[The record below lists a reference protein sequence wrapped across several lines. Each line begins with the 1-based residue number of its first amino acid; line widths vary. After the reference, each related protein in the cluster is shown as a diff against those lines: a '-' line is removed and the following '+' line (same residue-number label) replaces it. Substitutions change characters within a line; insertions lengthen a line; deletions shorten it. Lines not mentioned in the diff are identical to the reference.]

1 LRLRRHEARHD
12 EADDDADCEREVH
25 AQEDLDG
32 EAREREKDRDRDPS
46 RRLQGSEHSL
56 IVGSSRR
63 ELMAAYVIVDIDIAD
78 PARYEEYKKL
88 AGPTVGAHGGKYV
101 ARGGKVTTLEGDW
114 RPGRIVVLEF
124 PTAEKAKAWW
134 DSPDYRK
141 ARSIRHEC
149 AKSRMIVVEG
159 A

>member
-1 LRLRRHEARHD
+1 
-12 EADDDADCEREVH
+12 
-25 AQEDLDG
+25 
-32 EAREREKDRDRDPS
+32 
-46 RRLQGSEHSL
+46 
-56 IVGSSRR
+56 
-63 ELMAAYVIVDIDIAD
+63 MAAYVIVDIEIAD
-78 PARYEEYKKL
+78 PKQYEEYKKL
-88 AGPTVGAHGGKYV
+88 AGPTVVAHGGRYV

-141 ARSIRHEC
+141 ARSIRHAC

-159 A
+159 T

>member
-1 LRLRRHEARHD
+1 
-12 EADDDADCEREVH
+12 
-25 AQEDLDG
+25 
-32 EAREREKDRDRDPS
+32 
-46 RRLQGSEHSL
+46 
-56 IVGSSRR
+56 
-63 ELMAAYVIVDIDIAD
+63 MAAYVIVDIEIAD
-78 PARYEEYKKL
+78 PAQYEEYKRL
-88 AGPTVGAHGGKYV
+88 AGPTVVAHGGRYV

-141 ARSIRHEC
+141 ARSIRHAC

-159 A
+159 T